1 VVEVAETMSE
11 VVLCRK
17 EHFERV
23 AGEVA
28 EGRTNIA
35 LLTRHIR
42 HLGLQLRKRCQQQ
55 QHQQQHTD
63 HHHTHRF
70 IVVLAASQ
78 ELDLQ
83 NKYK

>member
-1 VVEVAETMSE
+1 VVEVTETVSE

-55 QHQQQHTD
+55 QHTD